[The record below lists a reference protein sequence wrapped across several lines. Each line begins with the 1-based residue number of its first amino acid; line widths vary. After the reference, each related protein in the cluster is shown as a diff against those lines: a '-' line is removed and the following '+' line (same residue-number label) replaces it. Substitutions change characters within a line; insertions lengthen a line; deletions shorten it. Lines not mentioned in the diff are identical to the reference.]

1 MAFAWN
7 ETKNRINR
15 RKHGISFEAAVRVF
29 DDPSVVSYQDRV
41 VDDEVR
47 WHSIGCVSGI
57 TILLV
62 VHTVR
67 KQMAKK
73 KSASSQQE
81 KRLPASALFTTPISD
96 KHRRELE
103 RLAKLPDAE
112 IDLSDAPERNP
123 QRNDVRVGMFYRP
136 VKQLVSLRVDADVL
150 AWFRDRGKKYQTHM
164 NEVLRREM
172 LKGKAS

>member
-1 MAFAWN
+1 
-7 ETKNRINR
+7 
-15 RKHGISFEAAVRVF
+15 
-29 DDPSVVSYQDRV
+29 
-41 VDDEVR
+41 
-47 WHSIGCVSGI
+47 
-57 TILLV
+57 
-62 VHTVR
+62 
-67 KQMAKK
+67 MAKK

-81 KRLPASALFTTPISD
+81 KRFPASVLFTTPISD

-103 RLAKLPDAE
+103 RLAKLPDAQ

-123 QRNDVRVGMFYRP
+123 RRSDVRVGMFYRP

-150 AWFRDRGKKYQTHM
+150 AWFRGRGKKYQTHM